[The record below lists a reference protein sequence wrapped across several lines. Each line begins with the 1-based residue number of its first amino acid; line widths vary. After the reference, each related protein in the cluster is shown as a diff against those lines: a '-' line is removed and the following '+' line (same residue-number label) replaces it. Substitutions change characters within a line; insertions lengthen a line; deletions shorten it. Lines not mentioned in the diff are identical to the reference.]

1 MSFIARRG
9 IPSSTYCLL
18 GLDLAILLDVD
29 VVVGLEDAHLV
40 FWELYPGTCQRRR
53 VIETNNLREAFDE
66 GKLMLDLTTIRLS
79 LVLSLGELLGG
90 GVLLERDLL
99 LSAYFD

>member
-1 MSFIARRG
+1 MR
-9 IPSSTYCLL
+9 LL
-18 GLDLAILLDVD
+18 SLDLAILLDVD

-40 FWELYPGTCQRRR
+40 FWELY
-53 VIETNNLREAFDE
+53 REAFDE

-90 GVLLERDLL
+90 GVLLERDVVERHV
-99 LSAYFD
+99 A